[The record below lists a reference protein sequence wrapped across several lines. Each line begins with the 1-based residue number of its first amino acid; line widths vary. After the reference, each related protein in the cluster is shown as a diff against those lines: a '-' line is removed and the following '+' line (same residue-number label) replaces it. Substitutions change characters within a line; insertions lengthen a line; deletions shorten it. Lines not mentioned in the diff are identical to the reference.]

1 MILSLGIKDVIK
13 FCMCNGNVICTKATN
28 RLKHVFILVLNS
40 MLIKFRSN
48 LSY

>member
-13 FCMCNGNVICTKATN
+13 FCMYNGNVICIKATN
-28 RLKHVFILVLNS
+28 RLKAVLVLNS
-40 MLIKFRSN
+40 IHIKFRSN